1 MEEVGLTDEVSRMKG
16 HIHLDNR
23 EFLHGGGAVN
33 PTLWIGDMGDISM
46 HWEDA
51 GDISPTGDKLTDR
64 SAAKTPGGWEL
75 GITSIVNDYGRGGLG
90 GSGAVYDPPT

>member
-1 MEEVGLTDEVSRMKG
+1 
-16 HIHLDNR
+16 
-23 EFLHGGGAVN
+23 
-33 PTLWIGDMGDISM
+33 M